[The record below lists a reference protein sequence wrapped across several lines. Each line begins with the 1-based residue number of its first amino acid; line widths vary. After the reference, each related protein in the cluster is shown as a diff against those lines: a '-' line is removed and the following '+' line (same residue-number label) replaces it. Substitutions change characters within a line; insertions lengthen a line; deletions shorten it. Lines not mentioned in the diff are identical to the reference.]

1 MAKTKISDLRNT
13 IANLERMLEVTRGQR
28 DDAERQLCEERD
40 ASNIKANEHRILKQV
55 VSAQA
60 ETIAAQKDL
69 IETFKARDLPR
80 ELPRE
85 VAGSPDRWGVK
96 VASFGEHRIG
106 VIRTIRA
113 LTPGTSLKGAKD
125 ASEGI
130 GYAFEG
136 SLAECQEAREKLTFL
151 AGATAIIEA
160 RK

>member
-1 MAKTKISDLRNT
+1 MAKAKISDLRNT

-28 DDAERQLCEERD
+28 DDAERQLCEERG

-69 IETFKARDLPR
+69 IETFKARDRPR
-80 ELPRE
+80 PHEATGHTPTIY
-85 VAGSPDRWGVK
+85 GVK
-96 VASFGEHRIG
+96 VASWGESRIE

-113 LTPGTSLKGAKD
+113 LTPGTSLKDAKD
-125 ASEGI
+125 ASEGV

-136 SLAECQEAREKLTFL
+136 SLAECHEAHEKLTFL
-151 AGATAIIEA
+151 AGATAVIEA